1 MILVLKRILSKG
13 LVARI
18 RVKGNPQYAY
28 SIEIWKREKLVLAVC
43 VAGTVPISF
52 ELHSSLGGRQSR
64 RCFLHCQVEM
74 ASLSKVTEPVSHN
87 LSWNSDCPRRN
98 PLPLL

>member
-13 LVARI
+13 LVPRI

-28 SIEIWKREKLVLAVC
+28 SIEIWQREAEGVLSVNPLVLAVC

-52 ELHSSLGGRQSR
+52 ELHSSLGGRQTLFS
-64 RCFLHCQVEM
+64 
-74 ASLSKVTEPVSHN
+74 SLSS
-87 LSWNSDCPRRN
+87 
-98 PLPLL
+98 